1 MLLILQ
7 WIIQFGLLAWYI
19 VAPVLFTIEYMKQ
32 QISGETY
39 AQFWVIEILTL
50 TYLCLTLFTEYRGF
64 AYFTIALV
72 GMFWYAKATMV
83 DWNNLE
89 YTLIQRVVYLG
100 VDIAT
105 LLFIFTSAVLALT
118 MKYSLIYNVP
128 NQINK
133 LKTVGFNWFY

>member
-19 VAPVLFTIEYMKQ
+19 VAPVLFTIEYMKH
-32 QISGETY
+32 QITKEVY
-39 AQFWVIEILTL
+39 IQFWVIEILTL
-50 TYLCLTLFTEYRGF
+50 IYICLTLFTEYRGI
-64 AYFTIALV
+64 AYFAIAGV
-72 GMFWYAKATMV
+72 SVAWYARATMI

-89 YTLIQRVVYLG
+89 YTLIQRIVYLG

-128 NQINK
+128 NQIDK
-133 LKTVGFNWFY
+133 LKTVGFSWF